1 MVFRASKSS
10 SLSSFRMTARGCCGV
25 AISACLLLSLSS
37 SSNLPSSL
45 FVAAAAV
52 DAGVGVTANAASST
66 SSVITIDNV
75 NSHSIHG
82 KDTFEIEEYE
92 HEYAFDLVDGEER
105 YQRRQTWDVFTF
117 LMMGKSLSI
126 ALVFGTYCYC
136 YWFCYCC
143 YCCCCFLRR
152 LNYVFSLSVNSFC
165 CFIRHTILLYYQPLL
180 PLALGGPLGFPCG
193 PHENITLH
201 DQWGHKHCKN
211 CHADNSTSCCT
222 LCERGYDNGHNNF
235 CVGCPS
241 YTGTTSSASS
251 ANAGEYI
258 PDDWNTGG
266 ARSSQGFDYWM
277 AGVAASV
284 GLAFFAIILGQ
295 RKERA
300 NHLDDTTLLDDEAS
314 LGGSIRRRM
323 TKVSSALGVTMGLGR
338 GTSSLANDY
347 AVHGPGDAMPSEGSP
362 DSTHNTSNG
371 YVATTEMASS
381 SPPASPSPPAF
392 PQTELV

>member
-25 AISACLLLSLSS
+25 AISAYLLLSLSS

-117 LMMGKSLSI
+117 LMM
-126 ALVFGTYCYC
+126 
-136 YWFCYCC
+136 
-143 YCCCCFLRR
+143 
-152 LNYVFSLSVNSFC
+152 
-165 CFIRHTILLYYQPLL
+165 
-180 PLALGGPLGFPCG
+180 ALGGPLGFPCG

-295 RKERA
+295 RKERP